1 MKEEEERGLGEQRR
15 EAGRRRK
22 MEKKRDNLGQ
32 LPKDSKQ
39 LRTTAFWVTGTE
51 SSSTQANPN

>member
-22 MEKKRDNLGQ
+22 MEKERKAL
-32 LPKDSKQ
+32 
-39 LRTTAFWVTGTE
+39 
-51 SSSTQANPN
+51 

>member
-22 MEKKRDNLGQ
+22 MGKEREAL
-32 LPKDSKQ
+32 
-39 LRTTAFWVTGTE
+39 
-51 SSSTQANPN
+51 